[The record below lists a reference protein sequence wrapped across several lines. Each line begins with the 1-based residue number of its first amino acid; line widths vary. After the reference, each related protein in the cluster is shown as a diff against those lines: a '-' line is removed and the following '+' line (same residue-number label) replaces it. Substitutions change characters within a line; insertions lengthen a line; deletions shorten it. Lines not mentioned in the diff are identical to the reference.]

1 LLNEIFANKFGIQPM
16 RKLLLSAMM
25 LGAIGFLASCSDEGG
40 SNNNNGTIDIS
51 GKTKQEVFMMHSWKL
66 TSWIDSGQGEKTESI
81 EQCKQD
87 DVYDFT
93 STTSFKVTNNQKCD
107 PSDKDVDV
115 LSWGMPSPNGDDVN
129 FFGVSWKIKSLS
141 GEKITLN
148 RKYLFNFPSG
158 STDTL
163 YSDITLVKK

>member
-1 LLNEIFANKFGIQPM
+1 MKKILVSA
-16 RKLLLSAMM
+16 LLLGT
-25 LGAIGFLASCSDEGG
+25 LGFIASCEDGG
-40 SNNNNGTIDIS
+40 TTNNNGKVDIS

-87 DVYDFT
+87 DVYDFST
-93 STTSFKVTNNQKCD
+93 TTSFKVTNNQKCD

-115 LSWGMPSPNGDDVN
+115 FSWGMSTPDGVDVN
-129 FFGVSWKIKSLS
+129 FFGVNWKITSLS

-148 RKYLFNFPSG
+148 RKYLFNFPTG
-158 STDTL
+158 ATDTL
-163 YSDITLVKK
+163 YSDVTFMKK

>member
-1 LLNEIFANKFGIQPM
+1 MKNI
-16 RKLLLSAMM
+16 LLSAMM
-25 LGAIGFLASCSDEGG
+25 LGAVAFVASCDDGNST
-40 SNNNNGTIDIS
+40 NNNNGTIDIS

-93 STTSFKVTNNQKCD
+93 TTSSFKVTNNQKCD

-115 LSWGMPSPNGDDVN
+115 LSWSMSSPNGVDVN
-129 FFGVSWKIKSLS
+129 FFGVNWKIKSLT
-141 GEKITLN
+141 GEKIVLN

-163 YSDITLVKK
+163 YSDVTFLKK

>member
-1 LLNEIFANKFGIQPM
+1 MKNI
-16 RKLLLSAMM
+16 LLSAMM
-25 LGAIGFLASCSDEGG
+25 LGAVAFVASCDDGNSTN
-40 SNNNNGTIDIS
+40 NNNNGTVDIS

-93 STTSFKVTNNQKCD
+93 TTSSFKVTNNQKCD

-115 LSWGMPSPNGDDVN
+115 LSWSMSSPNGVDVN
-129 FFGVSWKIKSLS
+129 FFGVNWKIKSLT
-141 GEKITLN
+141 GEKIVLN

-163 YSDITLVKK
+163 YSDVTFLKK